1 MSTTPST
8 TPPPG
13 TTRAGRSRKA
23 GCADETT
30 PRPPLVDFRVDVPV
44 SVDQSL
50 CIEGCNLCVEVC
62 PLDALAIDPDTGKAY
77 MHVDECWYCGPCADR
92 CPTGAVTVNI
102 PYLLR

>member
-1 MSTTPST
+1 MIPDV
-8 TPPPG
+8 PG
-13 TTRAGRSRKA
+13 SATRKA
-23 GCADETT
+23 GCSDGEAPER
-30 PRPPLVDFRVDVPV
+30 PRLVDMRFDVAV
-44 SVDQSL
+44 SVDQAL

-62 PLDALAIDPDTGKAY
+62 PLDALAIDEETGKAY